1 LKALAA
7 MTALPAHDHWSEAP
21 PALQMA
27 TLNSL
32 ALVGHRHVTDAYL
45 LGLAAHQGQC
55 LATLDKGLESYAR
68 ALGFA
73 AHTEL
78 VGAARSAQEGRRAHA
93 AAPTARRARR

>member
-55 LATLDKGLESYAR
+55 LATLDKGLESHAR
-68 ALGFA
+68 AGLCCTHRTGGCG
-73 AHTEL
+73 T
-78 VGAARSAQEGRRAHA
+78 VGAGRQKGSSGGAYS
-93 AAPTARRARR
+93 